1 MPKYI
6 YHCKEC
12 DKDFEIRHS
21 LQEACTIC
29 EVCGIVNALVR
40 RPSTFILAKK
50 ESQIEGKSARGGAVK
65 KSIEELRS
73 DLKEDQENLKG
84 RMYEK

>member
-21 LQEACTIC
+21 LQETCTIC
-29 EVCGIVNALVR
+29 EVCGTVSALER

-50 ESQIEGKSARGGAVK
+50 ESQIEGKSDRGGAVK

-84 RMYEK
+84 RIYEK

>member
-12 DKDFEIRHS
+12 DEDFEIRHS
-21 LQEACTIC
+21 LQETCTVC
-29 EVCGIVNALVR
+29 KVCGIVNALER
-40 RPSTFILAKK
+40 RPSAFFLTKK
-50 ESQIEGKSARGGAVK
+50 ESQNEGKSKPGDVVK
-65 KSIEELRS
+65 PAIEETRQA
-73 DLKEDQENLKG
+73 LKQDQENLKG